1 MRYKLRPLEPTTA
14 SVFLE
19 MAGLRF
25 DQICGDDTAEI
36 AGENYFGSLSDAQP
50 GMVVFARS
58 DGNRATENMVELL
71 NNCRA
76 SLILADPVYGNCTE
90 PKPRQTIAFM
100 GNPQLAFIRLFQ
112 KSIIEYNPG
121 FFTMSEISP
130 TCTVG
135 PNVQIERGAVIGNGV
150 SFLGNNYIA
159 ANVRLG
165 DGVEILPG
173 ANIGCEGFGYVRD
186 DDGSL
191 INFPHLGGVIIED
204 NVTVGAGSC
213 IDRGNFGDTILKEGC
228 KLDDLVYIA
237 HNAIIGRH
245 SMICAHVSVAGAAK
259 VGEFCR
265 IAPSSTIRDGVEIG
279 DKTLIGI
286 GSCVVKNIP
295 GGKIAYGVPARIISN
310 RE

>member
-14 SVFLE
+14 LVFLKK
-19 MAGLRF
+19 AGFRSAH
-25 DQICGDDTAEI
+25 ISGDETAEI
-36 AGENYFGSLSDAQP
+36 AGEDYFGSIFDARP
-50 GMVVFARS
+50 GTIVFARS
-58 DGNRATENMVELL
+58 DRNRSAENMVDLL

-76 SLILADPVYGNCTE
+76 SLILADPVFRERIDN
-90 PKPRQTIAFM
+90 KPQQLMAFVES
-100 GNPQLAFIRLFQ
+100 PQLAFIRLFQ
-112 KSIIEYNPG
+112 KSMIEYVPEFLTLSG
-121 FFTMSEISP
+121 IPP

-135 PNVQIERGAVIGNGV
+135 PNVQIERGAVIGQRV
-150 SFLGNNYIA
+150 SFIGNNYIA

-165 DGVEILPG
+165 DDIEILPG
-173 ANIGCEGFGYVRD
+173 VNIGCEGFGYVRD

-204 NVTVGAGSC
+204 KVTVGAGSC

-228 KLDDLVYIA
+228 KLDNLVYIA
-237 HNAIIGRH
+237 HNAIVGRH
-245 SMICAHVSVAGAAK
+245 SMICAHVSVAGAAT
-259 VGEFCR
+259 VGEYCR

-295 GGKIAYGVPARIISN
+295 GRKIAYGVPAQVISD